1 MRREAV
7 GGVAGNPLLGV
18 SSREKKMNTK
28 SILLW
33 PKPRSDIE
41 VQLGRA
47 SDDFLVVDTNC
58 AYELRKL
65 YNINR
70 TTPIFDPLPRH
81 GVHYRNFSDHVVAGD
96 CGVHVVGLEACQKV
110 LQALNDP
117 KLACSS
123 IEEIVAAVT
132 PVGGNEDATGRT
144 LTRFLR
150 SPRSVRILVDWS
162 HLNWLN
168 TTLAAILVFLATLA
182 GNMLFLDNSVI
193 AAAVA
198 TFVFV
203 ALYVCVRISVPSS
216 NQ

>member
-1 MRREAV
+1 
-7 GGVAGNPLLGV
+7 
-18 SSREKKMNTK
+18 MNTK

-41 VQLGRA
+41 VQLGRG

-65 YNINR
+65 YNVNR
-70 TTPIFDPLPRH
+70 TTPIFDPFPRH
-81 GVHYRNFSDHVVAGD
+81 GVHYRDFSDHVVAGD
-96 CGVHVVGLEACQKV
+96 CGVHVIGLEACQKV

-123 IEEIVAAVT
+123 IEELVAAVA
-132 PVGGNEDATGRT
+132 PVGGNTDTTGRT

-150 SPRSVRILVDWS
+150 SPQNVRIAVDWS
-162 HLNWLN
+162 RLNWLN
-168 TTLAAILVFLATLA
+168 TTVAAILVFPATLV
-182 GNMLFLDNSVI
+182 GNMVFLDNSVM
-193 AAAVA
+193 AAAAA

-203 ALYVCVRISVPSS
+203 ALYVCVRIIVPSS

>member
-1 MRREAV
+1 
-7 GGVAGNPLLGV
+7 
-18 SSREKKMNTK
+18 MNTK

-41 VQLGRA
+41 VQLGRG

-70 TTPIFDPLPRH
+70 TTLIFDPFPRH
-81 GVHYRNFSDHVVAGD
+81 GAHYRDFSDHVIAGD

-117 KLACSS
+117 KLAGSS
-123 IEEIVAAVT
+123 IDELVAAVA
-132 PVGGNEDATGRT
+132 PVGNTDTTGGT
-144 LTRFLR
+144 LTRFLQ
-150 SPRSVRILVDWS
+150 SPRSVRIAVDWS
-162 HLNWLN
+162 RLNGLN
-168 TTLAAILVFLATLA
+168 TILTAILVFLAALI
-182 GNMLFLDNSVI
+182 GNMLFPGNSAF

-198 TFVFV
+198 TLVYV
-203 ALYVCVRISVPSS
+203 ALYVCARINVPSS
-216 NQ
+216 NR

>member
-1 MRREAV
+1 
-7 GGVAGNPLLGV
+7 
-18 SSREKKMNTK
+18 
-28 SILLW
+28 
-33 PKPRSDIE
+33 
-41 VQLGRA
+41 
-47 SDDFLVVDTNC
+47 LVVDTNC

-70 TTPIFDPLPRH
+70 TTPIFDPFPRH
-81 GVHYRNFSDHVVAGD
+81 GAHYRDFSDHVVAGD

-123 IEEIVAAVT
+123 IEELVAAVT
-132 PVGGNEDATGRT
+132 PVGRNTDTTGRT

-150 SPRSVRILVDWS
+150 SPQSVRIPVDWS

-168 TTLAAILVFLATLA
+168 TALAAILVFLATLV

-203 ALYVCVRISVPSS
+203 ALYVCVRINVPGS
-216 NQ
+216 NH

>member
-1 MRREAV
+1 
-7 GGVAGNPLLGV
+7 
-18 SSREKKMNTK
+18 MNTK

-41 VQLGRA
+41 VQLGRG
-47 SDDFLVVDTNC
+47 SDDFLVVDTNY

-70 TTPIFDPLPRH
+70 TTPIFDPFPRH
-81 GVHYRNFSDHVVAGD
+81 GAHYRDFSDHVIAGD

-117 KLACSS
+117 KLAGSS
-123 IEEIVAAVT
+123 IEELVAAVA
-132 PVGGNEDATGRT
+132 PVGGNTDTTGRT

-150 SPRSVRILVDWS
+150 SPQSVRIAVDWS
-162 HLNWLN
+162 RLNWLN
-168 TTLAAILVFLATLA
+168 ITLAAILVFPATLF

-198 TFVFV
+198 TLVFV
-203 ALYVCVRISVPSS
+203 ALYVCVRIIVPSS
-216 NQ
+216 SQ

>member
-1 MRREAV
+1 
-7 GGVAGNPLLGV
+7 
-18 SSREKKMNTK
+18 MNTK

-41 VQLGRA
+41 VQLGRG
-47 SDDFLVVDTNC
+47 SDDFLVVDTNS

-65 YNINR
+65 YNVHR
-70 TTPIFDPLPRH
+70 TTPIFDPFPRH
-81 GVHYRNFSDHVVAGD
+81 GAHYRDFSDHVVAGD

-123 IEEIVAAVT
+123 IEELVAAVA
-132 PVGGNEDATGRT
+132 PVGRNTDTAGRT

-150 SPRSVRILVDWS
+150 SPRSVRISIDWS
-162 HLNWLN
+162 CLNWVK
-168 TTLAAILVFLATLA
+168 TAVAAILVFLATLV

-193 AAAVA
+193 AAAIA

-203 ALYVCVRISVPSS
+203 ALYICVRISLPSS

>member
-1 MRREAV
+1 M
-7 GGVAGNPLLGV
+7 
-18 SSREKKMNTK
+18 SRETKMNTK

-41 VQLGRA
+41 VQLGRG

-65 YNINR
+65 YSINR
-70 TTPIFDPLPRH
+70 TTPIFDPFPRY
-81 GVHYRNFSDHVVAGD
+81 GAHYRDFSDHVATGD

-117 KLACSS
+117 KLAGSS
-123 IEEIVAAVT
+123 IEELVAAVA
-132 PVGGNEDATGRT
+132 PVGGNTDTAGGT
-144 LTRFLR
+144 LMRFLR
-150 SPRSVRILVDWS
+150 SPRSVRIAVDWS
-162 HLNWLN
+162 RLNWLN
-168 TTLAAILVFLATLA
+168 TTLAAILVFSATLF
-182 GNMLFLDNSVI
+182 GNVLFLDNSAM
-193 AAAVA
+193 AAAIA

-203 ALYVCVRISVPSS
+203 ALYVCVRLIVPSS

>member
-1 MRREAV
+1 
-7 GGVAGNPLLGV
+7 
-18 SSREKKMNTK
+18 MNTK

-41 VQLGRA
+41 VQLGRG

-70 TTPIFDPLPRH
+70 TTPIFDPFPRH
-81 GVHYRNFSDHVVAGD
+81 GAHYRDFSDHVIAGD

-117 KLACSS
+117 KLAGSS
-123 IEEIVAAVT
+123 IDELVAAVA
-132 PVGGNEDATGRT
+132 PVGNADTTGGM
-144 LTRFLR
+144 LTRFLQ
-150 SPRSVRILVDWS
+150 SPRSVRIAVDWS
-162 HLNWLN
+162 RLNWLN
-168 TTLAAILVFLATLA
+168 TILAAILVFLATLI
-182 GNMLFLDNSVI
+182 GNVLFPGNSAF

-198 TFVFV
+198 TLVFV
-203 ALYVCVRISVPSS
+203 ALYLCARINVPSS
-216 NQ
+216 NR

>member
-1 MRREAV
+1 MT
-7 GGVAGNPLLGV
+7 
-18 SSREKKMNTK
+18 TK

-33 PKPRSDIE
+33 PKPQSDIE
-41 VQLGRA
+41 VQLGRG

-70 TTPIFDPLPRH
+70 TTPIFDPFPRH
-81 GVHYRNFSDHVVAGD
+81 GIHYRDFSDHVIAGD

-117 KLACSS
+117 KLANSS
-123 IEEIVAAVT
+123 IEELVAAVA
-132 PVGGNEDATGRT
+132 PVGNTDTVGRT
-144 LTRFLR
+144 LTRFLQSSR
-150 SPRSVRILVDWS
+150 SLRIAIDWS
-162 HLNWLN
+162 RLNWLN
-168 TTLAAILVFLATLA
+168 TVLAAILVFLATLI
-182 GNMLFLDNSVI
+182 GTMLFPGNSVI
-193 AAAVA
+193 AAALA

-216 NQ
+216 NR

>member
-1 MRREAV
+1 
-7 GGVAGNPLLGV
+7 
-18 SSREKKMNTK
+18 MNTK

-47 SDDFLVVDTNC
+47 CDDFLVVDTNC

-65 YNINR
+65 YNHR
-70 TTPIFDPLPRH
+70 TTPIFDPFPRH
-81 GVHYRNFSDHVVAGD
+81 GAHYRDFSDHVVAGD
-96 CGVHVVGLEACQKV
+96 CGVHVVGLEACQKI

-117 KLACSS
+117 KLAGSS
-123 IEEIVAAVT
+123 IEELVAAVA
-132 PVGGNEDATGRT
+132 PVGGNTDMTDRT

-150 SPRSVRILVDWS
+150 SPRSVRIAVDWS

-168 TTLAAILVFLATLA
+168 TGFAAILVFLAALA

-193 AAAVA
+193 TAAVA
-198 TFVFV
+198 TVVFV
-203 ALYVCVRISVPSS
+203 ALYVCARISVPSS

>member
-1 MRREAV
+1 
-7 GGVAGNPLLGV
+7 
-18 SSREKKMNTK
+18 MNTK

-41 VQLGRA
+41 VQLGRG

-70 TTPIFDPLPRH
+70 TTPIFDPFPRH
-81 GVHYRNFSDHVVAGD
+81 GVHYRDFSDHVVAGD

-117 KLACSS
+117 KLAGSS
-123 IEEIVAAVT
+123 IEELVTAVT
-132 PVGGNEDATGRT
+132 PVGGITDTTGTT

-150 SPRSVRILVDWS
+150 SPRSGRIAVDWS

-168 TTLAAILVFLATLA
+168 TALAAILVFLATLV

-216 NQ
+216 NR